1 VPPRPLTLRDGTRLI
16 VRPIAPEDREQLREG
31 FERLSPES
39 RYRRFFSPV
48 PRLSERHLD
57 YLTDV
62 DHHDHEALVAVEASS
77 GRGVGVARYVRTD
90 EQEAEPAMAVADDW
104 QGRGVGGHLLMALAD
119 RAREE
124 GIVRFRAPVLASNQ
138 DALTVLGRLGPTQ
151 ATRVGSEVDLRID
164 LAPPAAARPSLLR
177 WLRAAADGTISPG
190 LTVLQRLASGARLP
204 PLDRAVR
211 DVIVVGTD
219 GSDGPVLRAAA
230 VLARQLGCSLQLIWA
245 RRPIAETPAG
255 VEPALALA
263 RRRLRR
269 DGLEV
274 EVHLRRGD
282 AVAAV
287 VDLATEQQARLIVV
301 GASRRSA
308 EARLLP
314 GGVADSIAR
323 QAPCDVLLVRSRT

>member
-1 VPPRPLTLRDGTRLI
+1 VPERPLTLRDGTRLV
-16 VRPIAPEDREQLREG
+16 VRPIAPEDREELRAG
-31 FERLSPES
+31 FERLSPDS

-62 DHHDHEALVAVEASS
+62 DHHDHEALVAVEESS
-77 GRGVGVARYVRTD
+77 GRGVGVARFVRTN
-90 EQEAEPAMAVADDW
+90 EHEAEPAMTVADDW
-104 QGRGVGGHLLMALAD
+104 QGRGVGTHLLMALAD

-124 GIVRFRAPVLASNQ
+124 GIERFRAPVLAGNH
-138 DALTVLGRLGPTQ
+138 DALAVLGRLGPTRRTQ
-151 ATRVGSEVDLRID
+151 VGSEVDLEID
-164 LAPPAAARPSLLR
+164 LAPSAVARPSLLR

-190 LTVLQRLASGARLP
+190 LTLLQRLASGSRLP

-230 VLARQLGCSLQLIWA
+230 DLAHRLGCSLQLIWA
-245 RRPIAETPAG
+245 RRPIAETPVG
-255 VEPALALA
+255 IEPALAVA
-263 RRRLRR
+263 RRRLTR

-282 AVAAV
+282 PVAAI

-301 GASRRSA
+301 GASRRAA

-314 GGVADSIAR
+314 GGTADTIAR
-323 QAPCDVLLVRSRT
+323 QAPCDVLLVRERP